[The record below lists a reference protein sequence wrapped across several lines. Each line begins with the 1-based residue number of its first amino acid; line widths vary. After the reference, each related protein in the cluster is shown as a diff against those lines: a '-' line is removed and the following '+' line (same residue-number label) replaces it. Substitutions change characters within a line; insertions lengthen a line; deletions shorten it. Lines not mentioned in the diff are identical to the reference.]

1 MGSCA
6 YVPPVVRKKQE
17 IVELAIE
24 LEEMGEL
31 DLFVKLVLEYDIL
44 DFYEDNNASITKE
57 LSEWLQT
64 KAHS

>member
-24 LEEMGEL
+24 LEEIGEL
-31 DLFVKLVLEYDIL
+31 DLFVRLILEHDIL
-44 DFYEDNNASITKE
+44 GFYEESDASFSAE
-57 LSEWLQT
+57 LLEWLNSKQ
-64 KAHS
+64 A

>member
-6 YVPPVVRKKQE
+6 YVTPLVRKKQE

-31 DLFVKLVLEYDIL
+31 DIFVQLVLEHDIL
-44 DFYEDNNASITKE
+44 GFYADKAPSSSEEVITLLENEK
-57 LSEWLQT
+57 S
-64 KAHS
+64 